1 MNEGINRNEARVAK
15 AFDRHG
21 LTYVQSAHIGPYEV
35 DFRLGE
41 KVVVE
46 VDGYSHLTVTAG
58 RRDQTKD
65 RYLSELGF
73 NVLRIEGTAVHSDLE
88 QFVDRVRAALK
99 AERTRVSS
107 DRAPSPFETADLARL
122 RDSLAAAEAP
132 KAVKKAEAEPEPEDD
147 SYLFREWVGEEV
159 KPPRTRRK

>member
-1 MNEGINRNEARVAK
+1 VNEGINRNEARVAK

-35 DFRLGE
+35 DFRLGD

-73 NVLRIEGTAVHSDLE
+73 TVLRIEGTAVHSDLE

-99 AERTRVSS
+99 AERSRVSN

-122 RDSLAAAEAP
+122 RDNLAAAEAP
-132 KAVKKAEAEPEPEDD
+132 KVAKKAEPEPEDD